1 MVKAGCGECQGCSD
15 CCRGMGNSIF
25 LDPMDIYR
33 LTTGLECTFEDLL
46 STCVELQVVDG
57 FIQPNMKM
65 TGKEEQCPFL
75 NEKGRCNIHAIRP
88 GICRLFPLGRCYDGE
103 GGFQYFL
110 QIYECKKEPKSK
122 VKIKNWLGV
131 EEIGRYENFVAQWH
145 YFQKDAQKV
154 LGEISQEAL
163 VKKLHLYLLTLFYQ
177 KPMMEN
183 GIFTI
188 SLSNDFRKQNSR
200 LVSLDKQNQTILV
213 PVYTDTERVPAR
225 IKGDK

>member
-1 MVKAGCGECQGCSD
+1 MEREIDLKKISDGKLYTNKDMVKAGCGECQGCSD

-75 NEKGRCNIHAIRP
+75 NEKGRCNIPAIRP

-110 QIYECKKEPKSK
+110 QVYECKKEPKSK

-131 EEIGRYENFVAQWH
+131 EEIGRYEVTFE
-145 YFQKDAQKV
+145 YGRCRYYCFIDA
-154 LGEISQEAL
+154 
-163 VKKLHLYLLTLFYQ
+163 
-177 KPMMEN
+177 
-183 GIFTI
+183 
-188 SLSNDFRKQNSR
+188 
-200 LVSLDKQNQTILV
+200 VSLEEAMFIFFKNHPHINYDMVIEHMEV
-213 PVYTDTERVPAR
+213 
-225 IKGDK
+225 

>member
-1 MVKAGCGECQGCSD
+1 MEREIDLKKISDGKLYTNKDMVKAGCGECQGCSD

-88 GICRLFPLGRCYDGE
+88 GICRLFPLGRCYDGVFFE
-103 GGFQYFL
+103 GIPHRLYCLHKCAFIDFIHFHTFRL
-110 QIYECKKEPKSK
+110 QT
-122 VKIKNWLGV
+122 
-131 EEIGRYENFVAQWH
+131 
-145 YFQKDAQKV
+145 
-154 LGEISQEAL
+154 
-163 VKKLHLYLLTLFYQ
+163 LY
-177 KPMMEN
+177 
-183 GIFTI
+183 
-188 SLSNDFRKQNSR
+188 
-200 LVSLDKQNQTILV
+200 
-213 PVYTDTERVPAR
+213 R
-225 IKGDK
+225 IIRFFCV

>member
-1 MVKAGCGECQGCSD
+1 MILRVPSYYKEFRCIADKCKDS
-15 CCRGMGNSIF
+15 CCIGWGI
-25 LDPMDIYR
+25 DIDEDTRAYYSGIEGTFGKR
-33 LTTGLECTFEDLL
+33 LRDALETDEEGVVGFKLRED
-46 STCVELQVVDG
+46 G
-57 FIQPNMKM
+57 W
-65 TGKEEQCPFL
+65 CPFL

-145 YFQKDAQKV
+145 YFQKDARKV
-154 LGEISQEAL
+154 LEGISQEAL

-177 KPMMEN
+177 KPYDGKRDFYSQFEQRLQEAKQQI
-183 GIFTI
+183 GI
-188 SLSNDFRKQNSR
+188 
-200 LVSLDKQNQTILV
+200 
-213 PVYTDTERVPAR
+213 A
-225 IKGDK
+225 G

>member
-1 MVKAGCGECQGCSD
+1 MEREIDLKKISDGKLYTNKDMVKAGCGECQGCSD

-103 GGFQYFL
+103 GGL
-110 QIYECKKEPKSK
+110 KTGWAWKKSEDMRT
-122 VKIKNWLGV
+122 L
-131 EEIGRYENFVAQWH
+131 WH
-145 YFQKDAQKV
+145 S
-154 LGEISQEAL
+154 G
-163 VKKLHLYLLTLFYQ
+163 
-177 KPMMEN
+177 
-183 GIFTI
+183 TI
-188 SLSNDFRKQNSR
+188 FRKMPGR
-200 LVSLDKQNQTILV
+200 CWGKFH
-213 PVYTDTERVPAR
+213 R
-225 IKGDK
+225 KHW

>member
-1 MVKAGCGECQGCSD
+1 MEREIDLQEISDGKLYTNKDMVKAGCGECQGCSD
-15 CCRGMGNSIF
+15 CCRGMGSSIF

-33 LTTGLECTFEDLL
+33 LTTGLECSFEDLL
-46 STCVELQVVDG
+46 STCVELHVVDG

-65 TGKEEQCPFL
+65 VGKEEQCPFL

-110 QIYECKKEPKSK
+110 QIYECKKESKSK

-131 EEIGRYENFVAQWH
+131 EEIGRYERFVAQWH

-154 LGEISQEAL
+154 LVGISQEAL
-163 VKKLHLYLLTLFYQ
+163 VKKIHLYLLAQFYQ
-177 KPMMEN
+177 KPYQAGRDFYEQFEERLREAKQQI
-183 GIFTI
+183 GI
-188 SLSNDFRKQNSR
+188 
-200 LVSLDKQNQTILV
+200 
-213 PVYTDTERVPAR
+213 A
-225 IKGDK
+225 G

>member
-1 MVKAGCGECQGCSD
+1 MEREIDLKKISDGKLYTNKDMVKAGCGECQGCSD

-131 EEIGRYENFVAQWH
+131 EEIGRYENFVAQ
-145 YFQKDAQKV
+145 
-154 LGEISQEAL
+154 
-163 VKKLHLYLLTLFYQ
+163 
-177 KPMMEN
+177 
-183 GIFTI
+183 
-188 SLSNDFRKQNSR
+188 
-200 LVSLDKQNQTILV
+200 
-213 PVYTDTERVPAR
+213 
-225 IKGDK
+225 

>member
-1 MVKAGCGECQGCSD
+1 MEREIDLKKISVGKLYTNKDMVKAGCGECQGCSD

-145 YFQKDAQKV
+145 YFQKNARKV
-154 LGEISQEAL
+154 LEGISQEAL

-177 KPMMEN
+177 KPYDGKRDFYSQFEQRLQEAKQQI
-183 GIFTI
+183 GI
-188 SLSNDFRKQNSR
+188 
-200 LVSLDKQNQTILV
+200 
-213 PVYTDTERVPAR
+213 A
-225 IKGDK
+225 G

>member
-1 MVKAGCGECQGCSD
+1 MEREIDLKKISDGKLYTNKDMVKAGCGECQGCSD

-131 EEIGRYENFVAQWH
+131 EEIGRYEVTFE
-145 YFQKDAQKV
+145 YGRCRYYCFIDA
-154 LGEISQEAL
+154 
-163 VKKLHLYLLTLFYQ
+163 
-177 KPMMEN
+177 
-183 GIFTI
+183 
-188 SLSNDFRKQNSR
+188 
-200 LVSLDKQNQTILV
+200 VSLEEAMFIFFKNHPHINYDMVIEHMKV
-213 PVYTDTERVPAR
+213 
-225 IKGDK
+225 

>member
-88 GICRLFPLGRCYDGE
+88 GSVG
-103 GGFQYFL
+103 YFHWEDAMTVKVDFS
-110 QIYECKKEPKSK
+110 IFFRYMSAKKSRSPK
-122 VKIKNWLGV
+122 
-131 EEIGRYENFVAQWH
+131 
-145 YFQKDAQKV
+145 
-154 LGEISQEAL
+154 
-163 VKKLHLYLLTLFYQ
+163 
-177 KPMMEN
+177 
-183 GIFTI
+183 
-188 SLSNDFRKQNSR
+188 
-200 LVSLDKQNQTILV
+200 
-213 PVYTDTERVPAR
+213 
-225 IKGDK
+225 

>member
-1 MVKAGCGECQGCSD
+1 MEREIDLKKISDGKLYTNKDMVKAGCGECQGCSD

-110 QIYECKKEPKSK
+110 QVYECKKEPKSK

-131 EEIGRYENFVAQWH
+131 EEIGRYEVTFE
-145 YFQKDAQKV
+145 YGRCRYYCFIDA
-154 LGEISQEAL
+154 
-163 VKKLHLYLLTLFYQ
+163 
-177 KPMMEN
+177 
-183 GIFTI
+183 
-188 SLSNDFRKQNSR
+188 
-200 LVSLDKQNQTILV
+200 VSLEEAMFIFFKNHPHINYDMVIEHMEV
-213 PVYTDTERVPAR
+213 
-225 IKGDK
+225 

>member
-1 MVKAGCGECQGCSD
+1 MEREIDLKKISDGKLYTNKGMVKAGCGECQGCSD

-177 KPMMEN
+177 KPYDGKRDFYNQFEQRLQEAKQQI
-183 GIFTI
+183 GI
-188 SLSNDFRKQNSR
+188 
-200 LVSLDKQNQTILV
+200 
-213 PVYTDTERVPAR
+213 A
-225 IKGDK
+225 G